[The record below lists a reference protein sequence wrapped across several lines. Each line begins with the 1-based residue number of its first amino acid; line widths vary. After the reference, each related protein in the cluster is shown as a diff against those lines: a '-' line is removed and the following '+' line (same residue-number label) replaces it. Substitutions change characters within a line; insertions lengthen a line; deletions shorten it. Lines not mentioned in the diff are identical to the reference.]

1 MMKIFKFFFKLIF
14 GRTTIFI
21 TSLLVQLIILFS
33 FFIWYYEYIPY
44 LWILST
50 ILSFLVIISILNSE
64 SNPDFK
70 MAWIIP
76 ILAIPIFGTLL
87 YIILNF
93 QLIPKLIG
101 RQVKQ
106 NEEKSM
112 RNLKQKEINF
122 TDDRTKGFINYMNS
136 NGFIIYENTKQEYFP
151 LGEDKYVKLLEDLK
165 KAKHFIFLE
174 YFIISKGEMW
184 NSILE
189 ILKEKVKSGVEV
201 RVMYDGMCSIMLL
214 PYNYPKELESYGI
227 KCHIFNPIK
236 AIISTYHNNRDH
248 RKIVVIDGIIGY
260 TGGVNLSDEYINKKE
275 CYGHWKD
282 TAIRI
287 EGEAVNSLTQMFLTL
302 WNTGKVNNENF
313 LNYKIEHKVDSDG
326 YVMPYYD
333 NPYDKKNIGKQV
345 YMDIISRASKYLY
358 ITTPYL
364 VLDYELLNA
373 LKYAANRGVKVKI
386 LLPHIPD
393 KKYVYML
400 ARVHYEELINDGI
413 EIYEYKSGFIHAKMF
428 ISDDEIATIGT
439 FNLDFRSLYLNFED
453 GIYLYKSKTINEM
466 KKDFLNTINKS
477 IKITKQN
484 VKQYSKIKLFIGEI
498 LRLIAPLT

>member
-1 MMKIFKFFFKLIF
+1 MVEFFTKIVGVTYNNSQLYIPNLNK
-14 GRTTIFI
+14 GEYI
-21 TSLLVQLIILFS
+21 TS
-33 FFIWYYEYIPY
+33 
-44 LWILST
+44 
-50 ILSFLVIISILNSE
+50 
-64 SNPDFK
+64 
-70 MAWIIP
+70 
-76 ILAIPIFGTLL
+76 
-87 YIILNF
+87 
-93 QLIPKLIG
+93 
-101 RQVKQ
+101 
-106 NEEKSM
+106 
-112 RNLKQKEINF
+112 
-122 TDDRTKGFINYMNS
+122 
-136 NGFIIYENTKQEYFP
+136 
-151 LGEDKYVKLLEDLK
+151 
-165 KAKHFIFLE
+165 
-174 YFIISKGEMW
+174 
-184 NSILE
+184 
-189 ILKEKVKSGVEV
+189 V
-201 RVMYDGMCSIMLL
+201 R
-214 PYNYPKELESYGI
+214 E
-227 KCHIFNPIK
+227 
-236 AIISTYHNNRDH
+236 
-248 RKIVVIDGIIGY
+248 
-260 TGGVNLSDEYINKKE
+260 
-275 CYGHWKD
+275 
-282 TAIRI
+282 
-287 EGEAVNSLTQMFLTL
+287 
-302 WNTGKVNNENF
+302 
-313 LNYKIEHKVDSDG
+313 
-326 YVMPYYD
+326 YD

-453 GIYLYKSKTINEM
+453 GIYLYKSETINEM

>member
-1 MMKIFKFFFKLIF
+1 
-14 GRTTIFI
+14 
-21 TSLLVQLIILFS
+21 
-33 FFIWYYEYIPY
+33 
-44 LWILST
+44 
-50 ILSFLVIISILNSE
+50 
-64 SNPDFK
+64 
-70 MAWIIP
+70 
-76 ILAIPIFGTLL
+76 
-87 YIILNF
+87 
-93 QLIPKLIG
+93 
-101 RQVKQ
+101 
-106 NEEKSM
+106 M

-122 TDDRTKGFINYMNS
+122 TDDRTKGFVNYMNS

>member
-1 MMKIFKFFFKLIF
+1 MKIFKFFFKLIF

-70 MAWIIP
+70 MAWIIQ

-101 RQVKQ
+101 KQVTQ

-122 TDDRTKGFINYMNS
+122 TDDRTKGFVNYMNS

-333 NPYDKKNIGKQV
+333 NPYNKKNIGKQV

-453 GIYLYKSKTINEM
+453 GIYLYKSETINEM

>member
-93 QLIPKLIG
+93 QLISKLIG

-112 RNLKQKEINF
+112 RNLKQKEIHY
-122 TDDRTKGFINYMNS
+122 TDDRTKGFVNYMNS

-151 LGEDKYVKLLEDLK
+151 LGENKYVKLLEDLK

-453 GIYLYKSKTINEM
+453 GIYLYKSETINEM